1 MNEKEL
7 KTFTNTFL
15 KQLEENQLGCFS
27 FFISQEGGIA
37 VTVLPEWSVL
47 KYKGEKLYLDANE
60 NNNMMDWL
68 DRAAQTLSFLEVYK
82 KHCEESSV
90 LFNSLYKILNEA
102 LESFLADSK
111 IEESKSR
118 LLH

>member
-7 KTFTNTFL
+7 KTFVNGFL
-15 KQLEENQLGCFS
+15 KQLEEKQLGCFS
-27 FFISQEGGIA
+27 FFISPEGGIA

-47 KYKGEKLYLDANE
+47 KYKGEKLYLDVNE
-60 NNNMMDWL
+60 GTSVIDWL
-68 DRAAQTLSFLEVYK
+68 DRAAQTLSFLEIYK

-90 LFNSLYKILNEA
+90 LFNSLHKILNEA
-102 LESFLADSK
+102 LESFLDDSK

-118 LLH
+118 ILH